1 MPAIQGFLFPAV
13 AEFLFVVHNKQNS
26 GLQDLL
32 VSSVGGSRIS
42 NDPGSRLL
50 CDEASAFF
58 SRVSF
63 NRNHGYCAMKNK

>member
-42 NDPGSRLL
+42 YEPGSRLL

-58 SRVSF
+58 SRVSC
-63 NRNHGYCAMKNK
+63 NRNHGYCAM